1 MRRDRSDVAAKRA
14 RLNMWIE
21 ELGRR
26 RAPDLVVYGL
36 AAYATIT
43 GLILAFFP
51 REPWIGPPY
60 TKALELASPEVWG
73 GLMFIS
79 GLATALAFWF
89 DGPSARLPALSLCG
103 VYAALGYLLSIDP
116 YVGDSGSPTAAPA
129 YIFAAW
135 IAVLAVLI
143 CGGKRS

>member
-1 MRRDRSDVAAKRA
+1 MMDPGAKRA
-14 RLNMWIE
+14 RAHMWME

-26 RAPDLVVYGL
+26 RAPDLLVYGL

-79 GLATALAFWF
+79 GIATALAFWF

-103 VYAALGYLLSIDP
+103 VYSALGWLLSLDP
-116 YVGDSGSPTAAPA
+116 YVGGSGSPTAAPA

-143 CGGKRS
+143 CGGKRQ